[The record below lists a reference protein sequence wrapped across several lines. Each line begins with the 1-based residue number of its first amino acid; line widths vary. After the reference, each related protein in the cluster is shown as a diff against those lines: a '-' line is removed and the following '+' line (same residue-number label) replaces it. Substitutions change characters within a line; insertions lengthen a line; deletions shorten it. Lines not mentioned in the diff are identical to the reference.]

1 MQLDWGPDARPKIA
15 VDNHSRIHVAFAIFK
30 DKQFNGHVLVSRSTD
45 GGGSFSPP
53 KPITDVQESQRFEA
67 LAIDADGQVF
77 AAWLDKRPRIEAR
90 ARGEKYPG
98 AALAFAWIGEGL
110 AGGEQH
116 GGEKIGETKLVKDDT
131 CECCR
136 LGVAFAAPGKPVVMF
151 RNIFDKT
158 TRDHALIA
166 FTDRNTPGPVRRV
179 SVDDWKTDAC
189 PHHGP
194 GLSIGSDGT
203 THATWFTSGK
213 ARRGLFYARSTD
225 VGATFSEPLPIGQS
239 GRQPGHAVIA
249 SIGARVW
256 LAWKEFDGTATSIV
270 IMVSRDGGVTWG
282 KPSVVGSTKDASDLP
297 LLVTHGDRTYLSW
310 QTAAVGYRL
319 LPLEATP

>member
-30 DKQFNGHVLVSRSTD
+30 DKQFNGQVLVSRSTN
-45 GGGSFSPP
+45 GGESFSAPQ
-53 KPITDVQESQRFEA
+53 PITDVQESQRFEA
-67 LAIDADGQVF
+67 LAIDANGSVF

-98 AALAFAWIGEGL
+98 AALAFAWIGD
-110 AGGEQH
+110 GGTT
-116 GGEKIGETKLVKDDT
+116 IGETKLAKDET

-136 LGVAFAAPGKPVVMF
+136 LGVAFAGPGKPVVMF